1 MTHGEKA
8 VHRSQG
14 FTLIELIVCIIIL
27 GVVSVI
33 ALPKFLGL
41 QKDARVAVLYGA
53 REALMTANNFVYTKA
68 VIQSQETVDGDKQ
81 YNIDLDNDGNNDLIG
96 YFGFIKNVIPAKEL
110 AGFDPQLT
118 INTWYGVDSPDEPYF
133 LIGFANKPVGPDH
146 MCYVEVYYPETP
158 GGQVSYKIQT
168 DDC

>member
-1 MTHGEKA
+1 MR
-8 VHRSQG
+8 RSQG

-27 GVVSVI
+27 GIVSVV
-33 ALPKFLGL
+33 AFPKFLGL

-68 VIQSQETVDGDKQ
+68 VIQSQETVDGGIQ
-81 YNIDLDNDGNNDLIG
+81 YNIDLDNDGHNDLIG
-96 YFGFIKNVIPAKEL
+96 YFGFIKNVIPAKAL

-133 LIGFANKPVGPDH
+133 LIGFANKPVGPEH

-158 GGQVSYKIQT
+158 GGQVKYKIQT

>member
-1 MTHGEKA
+1 
-8 VHRSQG
+8 
-14 FTLIELIVCIIIL
+14 
-27 GVVSVI
+27 
-33 ALPKFLGL
+33 
-41 QKDARVAVLYGA
+41 
-53 REALMTANNFVYTKA
+53 MTANNFVYTKA
-68 VIQSQETVDGDKQ
+68 VIQSQETVDGGKQ